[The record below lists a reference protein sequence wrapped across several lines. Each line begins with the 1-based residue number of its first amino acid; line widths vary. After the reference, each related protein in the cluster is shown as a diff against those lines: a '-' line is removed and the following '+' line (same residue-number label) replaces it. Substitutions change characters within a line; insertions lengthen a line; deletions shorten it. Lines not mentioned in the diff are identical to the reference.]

1 MSNQND
7 SLLLMKPCLNEIF
20 KPQINTMS
28 LYSNFQQFYVK
39 NYYQLIPA
47 FIIIVACLGSLVT
60 YYLTLK
66 GMSPLNFFQLFLCTV
81 GTMTYMA
88 SVLVQLPRK
97 TSFLFF
103 VIGLLIEVLL
113 LSLNLIF

>member
-1 MSNQND
+1 M
-7 SLLLMKPCLNEIF
+7 F

-39 NYYQLIPA
+39 NHYQLIPA

-81 GTMTYMA
+81 VAMTYMA
-88 SVLVQLPRK
+88 SVLAQLPRK

-113 LSLNLIF
+113 LSLNLIFKTQLIKEFLRQTVYL

>member
-1 MSNQND
+1 MY
-7 SLLLMKPCLNEIF
+7 
-20 KPQINTMS
+20 
-28 LYSNFQQFYVK
+28 LYRNLQQFYVK

-47 FIIIVACLGSLVT
+47 FIIIVACVGSLVT

-81 GTMTYMA
+81 GAMIYLA
-88 SVLVQLPRK
+88 SVLAQMPRK
-97 TSFLFF
+97 TSFLYF
-103 VIGLLIEVLL
+103 VFGLLLEVLL